1 MNKRILLKGILAG
14 LITLLLNA
22 CGTNSSWE
30 EEEQSI
36 EVSDRIVTEDVKI
49 EWEFD
54 DNQDFD
60 KETLIRLQITNN
72 EEAIEEFEMNHEK
85 LLHLIIVSKD
95 LSYFN
100 HVHPEYKGKG
110 VFEIANEFPAGGE
123 YSMVADFKPTDGNSM
138 SKMEW
143 VTVEGET
150 IQPSPVTVDDSLEKT
165 VDGKKVSLSI
175 DPQLEAGKELT
186 LKFTLSEESTS
197 QPISDLEPYLGSI
210 GHVVVFSEDGE
221 RYLHVHALED
231 QGSGP
236 EALFETNFPESGIYK
251 IWGQFQKDGEVF
263 TVPFVVNVS

>member
-1 MNKRILLKGILAG
+1 M
-14 LITLLLNA
+14 
-22 CGTNSSWE
+22 
-30 EEEQSI
+30 
-36 EVSDRIVTEDVKI
+36 
-49 EWEFD
+49 
-54 DNQDFD
+54 
-60 KETLIRLQITNN
+60 
-72 EEAIEEFEMNHEK
+72 
-85 LLHLIIVSKD
+85 HLIIVSKD

-110 VFEIANEFPAGGE
+110 VFEIENEFPAGGE
-123 YSMVADFKPTDGNSM
+123 YRMVADFKPTDGNSM

-143 VTVEGET
+143 VNVEGET
-150 IQPSPVTVDDSLEKT
+150 IQPVPVTVDHSLEKT

-186 LKFTLSEESTS
+186 LKFTLRDGSTN

-236 EALFETNFPESGIYK
+236 EALFETNFPESGTYK

-263 TVPFVVNVS
+263 TIPFVVKVP

>member
-60 KETLIRLQITNN
+60 KEKLIRLQITNN

-123 YSMVADFKPTDGNSM
+123 YRMVADFKPTDGNSM

-231 QGSGP
+231 QRQRP
-236 EALFETNFPESGIYK
+236 
-251 IWGQFQKDGEVF
+251 
-263 TVPFVVNVS
+263 